1 MGKVGNLF
9 AISGLLAAALP
20 AEAQLWDKNLVV
32 NGDAESGTGA
42 SSKTAAPI
50 KNIPGWTTT
59 GNFQQCLYTM
69 GAADNRWMKN
79 PGKQHFAGG
88 PNGGAAT
95 AKQTIDLAAGAT
107 EIDAGRVRFY
117 TSSWLSNGGSTIMAP
132 AKVTATFL
140 DGAGKTLLEYSVNA
154 PALAEEDTNAMH
166 WRSGSGFV
174 LPNTRSVQLL
184 VDLTGKATSF
194 NSTTADDIAF
204 RVSLQPVFG
213 ANLVVNGDAED
224 QTPDTEAPGWN
235 GADLVPQKATIVS
248 FVDPPATVLGTWIF
262 NLRGGVGA
270 RSGAGYQTIDVTLAK
285 DRIDGG
291 GVSFS
296 LAALI
301 GGYQTSADTS
311 SLKLEFLNAGG
322 TAIGSGPQLG
332 PITPSDRG
340 NKTLFLARSAEG
352 TVPAGTRV
360 LQLTMAF
367 ATTSGNFGVHS
378 YVDNIGLTLSSGGAV
393 AIKDGGIVNAA
404 TGEAGPVAPGEMIM
418 VYTTGI
424 NLASSARMQ
433 LDSAGRVAS
442 TLGNVRLFFDGTQAP
457 ILSVTSG
464 QVGAVAPFDLDGKS
478 NVQVRLEYQ
487 GVPSQTVPV
496 IVAGTSPGIFTQDG
510 APSGLALVYNSD
522 YTLNS
527 KENPAAEDS
536 AVTVY
541 WTGGGQTDPNGVD
554 GRIEFGPLSR
564 PRAEVKF
571 AIGGQSAA
579 VLYSGGVPYGW
590 SGLLM
595 SEVKVPVGLVTS
607 DPPVPLL
614 APIVLTAG
622 SASSPDGKVGIWVR
636 K

>member
-1 MGKVGNLF
+1 MRKLDNLL
-9 AISGLLAAALP
+9 AIGVLLAAVLP
-20 AEAQLWDKNLVV
+20 AEAQLWDKDLVV
-32 NGDAESGTGA
+32 NGDAESGTGV

-50 KNIPGWTTT
+50 KNIPGWTST
-59 GNFQQCLYTM
+59 GNFQQCLYTI
-69 GAADNRWMKN
+69 GVADSRWKKN

-88 PNGGAAT
+88 PNGGSAT

-107 EIDAGRVRFY
+107 EVDAGRVRFY
-117 TSSWLSNGGSTIMAP
+117 LSAWLSNGGSAIMAP

-140 DGAGKTLLEYSVNA
+140 DGAGKTLLEYSVDA

-194 NSTTADDIAF
+194 SGVTADDIGF
-204 RVSLQPVFG
+204 RVSLQPIFD
-213 ANLVVNGDAED
+213 ANLVVNGDAEA

-235 GADLVPQKATIVS
+235 GADLVPQKATITR
-248 FVDPPATVLGTWIF
+248 FVDPPAAVLGTWIF

-270 RSGAGYQTIDVTLAK
+270 RTGTGYQTIDVTLAK

-301 GGYQTSADTS
+301 GGFENSADTS
-311 SLKLEFLNAGG
+311 SVKLEFLNAGG
-322 TAIGSGPQLG
+322 KPIGSGPQLG
-332 PITPSDRG
+332 PVTPSDRG
-340 NKTLFLARSAEG
+340 NKSLFLARSTEG
-352 TVPAGTRV
+352 TVPSGTRALHV
-360 LQLTMAF
+360 SMAF
-367 ATTSGNFGVHS
+367 ASSNANFGMRS
-378 YVDNIGLTLSSGGAV
+378 YVDNISLTLSSGGAV

-433 LDSAGRVAS
+433 LDSEGKVAA

-478 NVQVRLEYQ
+478 DVQVRLEYQ

-496 IVAGTSPGIFTQDG
+496 TVASTSPGIFTQDG
-510 APSGLALVYNSD
+510 APSGKALVYNSD

-527 KENPAAEDS
+527 EENPAAEDS
-536 AVTVY
+536 SVTVY

-554 GRIEFGPLSR
+554 GRIEFGSLSR
-564 PRAEVKF
+564 PKAEVKIT
-571 AIGGQSAA
+571 IGGQSAA
-579 VLYSGGVPYGW
+579 VVYSGGVPYGW
-590 SGLLM
+590 SGLLI

-622 SASSPDGKVGIWVR
+622 SASSPDGKVSIWVR

>member
-1 MGKVGNLF
+1 MRRLGNLL
-9 AISGLLAAALP
+9 ALGALLWTAMPAA
-20 AEAQLWDKNLVV
+20 AQLWDRNLVV
-32 NGDAESGTGA
+32 NGDAENGA
-42 SSKTAAPI
+42 GATSKTAPPI

-59 GNFQQCLYTM
+59 GNFQQCLYTI
-69 GAADNRWMKN
+69 GAADSRWMKN

-88 PNGGAAT
+88 PSGGAAT
-95 AKQTIDLAAGAT
+95 AKQTIDLAAGNV

-117 TSSWLSNGGSTIMAP
+117 MSSWLSNGGSAIMAP

-140 DGAGKTLLEYSVNA
+140 DAAGKTLLEYSVDA
-154 PALAEEDTNAMH
+154 PALAEEDSNAMH

-174 LPNTRSVQLL
+174 LPNTRSVQLV

-194 NSTTADDIAF
+194 SGVTADDIAF

-213 ANLVVNGDAED
+213 ANLAVNGDAEE
-224 QTPDTEAPGWN
+224 QTPDTEAPGWS
-235 GADLVPQKATIVS
+235 GADLVPQKATITR
-248 FVDPPATVLGTWIF
+248 FVEPPAAALGTWIF

-270 RSGAGYQTIDVTLAK
+270 RSGTGFQTIDVTLAK

-296 LAALI
+296 LSALI
-301 GGYQTSADTS
+301 GGFETSADTS
-311 SLKLEFLNAGG
+311 SVKLEFLNAAGKSV
-322 TAIGSGPQLG
+322 GSGPQLG
-332 PITPSDRG
+332 PVTPSDRG
-340 NKTLFLARSAEG
+340 NKSLFLARSAEG
-352 TVPAGTRV
+352 TVPSGTRA
-360 LQLTMAF
+360 LRLSMAF
-367 ATTSGNFGVHS
+367 SSTNANFGMRS
-378 YVDNIGLTLSSGGAV
+378 YVDNINLTLASGGAV

-418 VYTTGI
+418 VSTTGI
-424 NLASSARMQ
+424 NLATSARLQ
-433 LDSAGRVAS
+433 LDSAGKVAT

-464 QVGAVAPFDLDGKS
+464 QLAAVAPFDLDGKG

-487 GVPSQTVPV
+487 GVPSQTVSV
-496 IVAGTSPGIFTQDG
+496 AVAGASPGIFTQDG

-522 YTLNS
+522 YSLNS
-527 KENPAAEDS
+527 QENPAAEDS

-554 GRIEFGPLSR
+554 GRIEFGSLSR
-564 PRAEVKF
+564 PKADVKVK
-571 AIGGQSAA
+571 IGGQYAS
-579 VLYSGGVPYGW
+579 VVYSGGVPYAW
-590 SGLLM
+590 SGLLV
-595 SEVKVPVGLVTS
+595 SEVKVPAGLVTS

-614 APIVLTAG
+614 APIVVTAG